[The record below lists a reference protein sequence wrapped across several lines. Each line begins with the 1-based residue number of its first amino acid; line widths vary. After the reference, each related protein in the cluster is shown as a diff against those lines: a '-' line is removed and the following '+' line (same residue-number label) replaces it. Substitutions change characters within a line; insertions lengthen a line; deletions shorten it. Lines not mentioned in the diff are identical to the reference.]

1 MARITVDNVKNYLG
15 VNETYDIVNAIR
27 NSGSPQMQQYVPLAS
42 AENIAEVGAGLELNQ
57 TVQNEFVTSLV
68 DRIGLVVITQTHLN
82 NPLKKFKK
90 GQMPY
95 GRTIEQIFV
104 DITKAQQ
111 YDPEDA
117 EETVFKR
124 EIPNVKT
131 LFHERNRQ
139 ERYKQTIQDSSLKT
153 AFISWGNFESFLSSI
168 ITAIYNSAEVDEYKY
183 TKLLIDNYFAKG
195 HFTQVKVPHPDT
207 QDRAQ
212 EFVKKARATVRK
224 MTLPFG
230 SREYNA
236 LGVHTR
242 SEIEDIHILIDA
254 DLEAELDVDVLAK
267 AFNMDK
273 TTFMGNITVIDGFA
287 SSGLEAVIVDRD
299 WFMIYDN
306 LLKMETIRN
315 PQGLYWNYNYHVWQ
329 TFSASRF
336 HNAVA
341 LVSGEVEPITQLIL
355 TPAIADVKGGKT
367 LKFTPY
373 VRRPDNNTVP
383 YTLKYTVTAETG
395 STKASGTTISQNE
408 DGSATLTTAPAQE
421 GQLKVLV
428 TLSYEKETGETEPEG
443 APITETVTMEDEAVV
458 TVTPNLN

>member
-1 MARITVDNVKNYLG
+1 MARITINDVKTTMG
-15 VNETYDIVNAIR
+15 VNHTYDIVNAIR
-27 NSGSPQMQQYVPLAS
+27 NSGSPQMQQYMPIANLD
-42 AENIAEVGAGLELNQ
+42 NIAEVSAGLLLNQ
-57 TVQNEFVTSLV
+57 TVQNEFITSLV
-68 DRIGLVVITQTHLN
+68 DRIGLVVITQKQLS

-95 GRTIEQIFV
+95 GRTIEQIYV
-104 DITKAQQ
+104 DITQAQQ

-139 ERYKQTIQDSSLKT
+139 DRYKQTIQDSSLKT
-153 AFISWGNFESFLSSI
+153 AFVSWGNFENFLAGI
-168 ITAIYNSAEVDEYKY
+168 INAIYNSAEVDEYLY
-183 TKLLIDNYFAKG
+183 SKLLIENYFAKG

-207 QDRAQ
+207 QNRAM

-230 SREYNA
+230 SREWNA
-236 LGVHTR
+236 LAVHTR
-242 SEIEDIHILIDA
+242 SDAEDIHIFINA

-273 TTFMGNITVIDGFA
+273 ATFMGNITVIDDFA
-287 SSGLEAVIVDRD
+287 SPGLEAVIVDRD

-341 LVSGEVEPITQLIL
+341 LVSGDVEPMTPVIRKPNILEKKFGRTHQYKLYVRQPENVEVNYTKTYEVQPASGSELAYGTSITDEGLLTVAEEQMGQLHVTATVAYQSL
-355 TPAIADVKGGKT
+355 TGEEDEEGNPTTEEKT
-367 LKFTPY
+367 LK
-373 VRRPDNNTVP
+373 
-383 YTLKYTVTAETG
+383 
-395 STKASGTTISQNE
+395 
-408 DGSATLTTAPAQE
+408 
-421 GQLKVLV
+421 
-428 TLSYEKETGETEPEG
+428 GES
-443 APITETVTMEDEAVV
+443 VV
-458 TVTPNLN
+458 TVTPKLN

>member
-1 MARITVDNVKNYLG
+1 MARITIDNVKNTMG

-42 AENIAEVGAGLELNQ
+42 AENIAQVGAGLQLNQ
-57 TVQNEFVTSLV
+57 TVQNEFITSLV
-68 DRIGLVVITQTHLN
+68 DRIGLVVITQTHLS

-104 DITKAQQ
+104 DITRAQQ

-168 ITAIYNSAEVDEYKY
+168 ITAIYNSAEVDEFKY
-183 TKLLIDNYFAKG
+183 TKLLIDNYQAKG
-195 HFTQVKVPHPDT
+195 HFTQVRVPHPDST
-207 QDRAQ
+207 ARAQ
-212 EFVKKARATVRK
+212 EFVKIARATYRK

-242 SEIEDIHILIDA
+242 TEPEDVHIIIDA

-287 SSGLEAVIVDRD
+287 SEGLEAVIVDKD

-341 LVSGEVEPITQLIL
+341 LVSGDVQPISQVILEPALLEMKAGREHDYRLYVRKPYTNDVEYTITYEVTADLGSTLETGTAITQDPDDPTKAKLVTADNQEGQLIV
-355 TPAIADVKGGKT
+355 TA
-367 LKFTPY
+367 
-373 VRRPDNNTVP
+373 
-383 YTLKYTVTAETG
+383 TLKYT
-395 STKASGTTISQNE
+395 E
-408 DGSATLTTAPAQE
+408 DAGLEEGEPVEHTL
-421 GQLKVLV
+421 K
-428 TLSYEKETGETEPEG
+428 GES
-443 APITETVTMEDEAVV
+443 VV
-458 TVTPNLN
+458 TVSPKVN

>member
-1 MARITVDNVKNYLG
+1 MARITINDVKTTMG

-27 NSGSPQMQQYVPLAS
+27 NSGSPQMKQYMPIANLD
-42 AENIAEVGAGLELNQ
+42 NIAEVSAGLLLNQ
-57 TVQNEFVTSLV
+57 TVQNEFITSLV
-68 DRIGLVVITQTHLN
+68 DRIGLVVITQKQLS

-95 GRTIEQIFV
+95 GRTIEQIYV
-104 DITKAQQ
+104 DITQAQQ
-111 YDPEDA
+111 YDPEDS

-139 ERYKQTIQDSSLKT
+139 DRYKQTIQDSSLKT
-153 AFISWGNFESFLSSI
+153 AFVSWGNFENFLAGI
-168 ITAIYNSAEVDEYKY
+168 INAIYNSAEVDEYLY
-183 TKLLIDNYFAKG
+183 SKLLIENYFAKG

-207 QDRAQ
+207 QNRAM

-230 SREYNA
+230 SREWNA
-236 LGVHTR
+236 LAVHTR
-242 SEIEDIHILIDA
+242 SDIEDLHIFINA

-273 TTFMGNITVIDGFA
+273 TTFMGNITVIDDFA
-287 SSGLEAVIVDRD
+287 SPGLEAVIVDRD

-341 LVSGEVEPITQLIL
+341 LVSGEVEPITQVIL
-355 TPAIADVKGGKT
+355 EPNILEMKGGRTHQYKLYVRQPENVEVDYTTTYEVQPASGSELASGTSITDEGLLTVAEEQMGQLHVTATVAYQSPTGEDDTEGNPVTEEKT
-367 LKFTPY
+367 LK
-373 VRRPDNNTVP
+373 
-383 YTLKYTVTAETG
+383 
-395 STKASGTTISQNE
+395 
-408 DGSATLTTAPAQE
+408 
-421 GQLKVLV
+421 
-428 TLSYEKETGETEPEG
+428 GES
-443 APITETVTMEDEAVV
+443 VV
-458 TVTPNLN
+458 TVTPKLN

>member
-1 MARITVDNVKNYLG
+1 MARITIDNVRTTMG

-42 AENIAEVGAGLELNQ
+42 ADNIAEVGAGLLLNQ

-68 DRIGLVVITQTHLN
+68 DRIGLVVITQTHLQN
-82 NPLKKFKK
+82 SLKKFKK

-104 DITKAQQ
+104 DITRAQQ

-153 AFISWGNFESFLSSI
+153 AFISWGNFESFLSGI
-168 ITAIYNSAEVDEYKY
+168 ITAIYNSAEVDEFKY
-183 TKLLIDNYFAKG
+183 TKLLIDNYYAKG
-195 HFTQVKVPHPDT
+195 HFTTVSVPHPDT
-207 QDRAQ
+207 QQRAM

-230 SREYNA
+230 SRDYNA
-236 LGVHTR
+236 LAVHTR
-242 SEIEDIHILIDA
+242 SDIEDLHIIIDA
-254 DLEAELDVDVLAK
+254 DLEAELDVEVLAK

-273 TTFMGNITVIDGFA
+273 TTFMGNVTIIDNFA

-329 TFSASRF
+329 TYSASRF

-341 LVSGEVEPITQLIL
+341 LVSGDVDPVTQVIL
-355 TPAIADVKGGKT
+355 EPAILSVKQGRTHQYDAFVRKPNNND
-367 LKFTPY
+367 TPY
-373 VRRPDNNTVP
+373 ELTYSVVAD
-383 YTLKYTVTAETG
+383 TG
-395 STKASGTTISQNE
+395 STLSGTTINS
-408 DGSATLTTAPAQE
+408 DGLLTVGDNQE
-421 GQLKVLV
+421 GQLIVKATVSFEVGEGEDAETKELV
-428 TLSYEKETGETEPEG
+428 GES
-443 APITETVTMEDEAVV
+443 VV
-458 TVTPNLN
+458 TVTPTVE